1 MNFALRIILYL
12 LLAGALL
19 FCVSGFMATF
29 EPIEPD
35 VRITMRLLYSLGAV
49 LAAAGLVVVKQPR
62 RPRG

>member
-1 MNFALRIILYL
+1 MNIALRIVLYL

-29 EPIEPD
+29 EPVAPG
-35 VRITMRLLYSLGAV
+35 VRITLRLLYGLGAA
-49 LAAAGLVVVKQPR
+49 LAAAGLAVLKQPR